1 MEHLIVKIRR
11 FDSGETKKGIS
22 LRRCPYE
29 THNIGLVCS
38 AKIRLKYIGG
48 GYHLKLVNLGIPKPF

>member
-1 MEHLIVKIRR
+1 MEQLIVIIRR

-29 THNIGLVCS
+29 THNIGLVCI
-38 AKIRLKYIGG
+38 AKIRLQYFGG